1 MTVLSSPAGDGP
13 GDMIRGKPRD
23 PGGRK
28 RVSASVGATGRSSF
42 PIAAC
47 GSSPQRGTL
56 PVMSDSSVLDLIQLR
71 RGCTYCSVRQ
81 LCLPGGI
88 GADELHQLD
97 EIVQRRRPVA
107 RGERLFRP
115 GDPLTAVFV
124 ARDGAFK
131 SVSISEDGE
140 EQVLGFHLPGE
151 LIGLDA
157 LGSGHHRCE
166 GVALTVATVCEV
178 PYDQLSQIAAQ
189 VPSLQQQLF
198 RVIGQ
203 SVDRDQDHLAM
214 LVRRQAN
221 ERIALF
227 LHSLGERYRTAGQS
241 DHQFHLPMSREDIAR
256 FLGLALETVSR
267 GFTRLQDDGIITV
280 TGRRVEIVN
289 SAELSRLAHGAE
301 SGGSKQRRA

>member
-1 MTVLSSPAGDGP
+1 
-13 GDMIRGKPRD
+13 
-23 PGGRK
+23 
-28 RVSASVGATGRSSF
+28 
-42 PIAAC
+42 
-47 GSSPQRGTL
+47 
-56 PVMSDSSVLDLIQLR
+56 MSDSSLLDLIQLR

-88 GADELHQLD
+88 GAEELQRLD
-97 EIVQRRRPVA
+97 QIVQRRRPVA
-107 RGERLFRP
+107 RGERLFRL

-157 LGSGHHRCE
+157 LGSGEHRCE
-166 GVALTVATVCEV
+166 SVALVAANVCEV
-178 PYDQLSQIAAQ
+178 PYDLLSQVAAQ
-189 VPSLQQQLF
+189 VPSLQKQLF

-203 SVDRDQDHLAM
+203 SLDRDQDHMGM
-214 LVRRQAN
+214 LIRRQAN

-227 LHSLGERYRTAGQS
+227 LHSLGERYLIAGHS
-241 DHQFHLPMSREDIAR
+241 DRQYTLPMSREDIAR

-267 GFTRLQDDGIITV
+267 GFTRLQDDGVIAV
-280 TGRRVEIVN
+280 TGRHVDIVN
-289 SAELSRLAHGAE
+289 AAELSRLAHHGAE
-301 SGGSKQRRA
+301 SGDDRQRRA

>member
-1 MTVLSSPAGDGP
+1 
-13 GDMIRGKPRD
+13 
-23 PGGRK
+23 
-28 RVSASVGATGRSSF
+28 
-42 PIAAC
+42 
-47 GSSPQRGTL
+47 
-56 PVMSDSSVLDLIQLR
+56 MSDASVLDLIQLR

-88 GADELHQLD
+88 GAEELQRLD
-97 EIVQRRRPVA
+97 QIVQRRRPVA
-107 RGERLFRP
+107 RGERLFHL
-115 GDPLTAVFV
+115 GDPLTAVFI

-157 LGSGHHRCE
+157 LGTGEHRCE
-166 GVALTVATVCEV
+166 GVALTAANVCEV
-178 PYDQLSQIAAQ
+178 PYDQLSAVAAQ
-189 VPSLQQQLF
+189 IPSLQQQLL

-203 SVDRDQDHLAM
+203 SVGRDQDHLGI

-227 LHSLGERYRTAGQS
+227 LHSLGERYRVVGQS
-241 DHQFHLPMSREDIAR
+241 DRQFQLPMSREDIAR

-267 GFTRLQDDGIITV
+267 GFTRLQDDGVIAV

-289 SAELSRLAHGAE
+289 TAELLRLAHGME
-301 SGGSKQRRA
+301 SAGGGKQQRA

>member
-1 MTVLSSPAGDGP
+1 
-13 GDMIRGKPRD
+13 
-23 PGGRK
+23 
-28 RVSASVGATGRSSF
+28 
-42 PIAAC
+42 
-47 GSSPQRGTL
+47 
-56 PVMSDSSVLDLIQLR
+56 MSDSGVIDLIQLR

-88 GADELHQLD
+88 GAEELHQLD

-107 RGERLFRP
+107 RGERLFRL

-166 GVALTVATVCEV
+166 SVALIAANVCEV
-178 PYDQLSQIAAQ
+178 PYDQLTHVAAQ
-189 VPSLQQQLF
+189 LPSLQQQLF

-203 SVDRDQDHLAM
+203 STDRDQDHLGM

-227 LHSLGERYRTAGQS
+227 LHSLGERYLIAGHS
-241 DHQFHLPMSREDIAR
+241 DRQYTLPMSREDIAR

-267 GFTRLQDDGIITV
+267 GFTRLQDDGVIAV
-280 TGRRVEIVN
+280 TGRRVEIVDA
-289 SAELSRLAHGAE
+289 AELSRLAHHVE
-301 SGGSKQRRA
+301 SGDGKQRRS

>member
-1 MTVLSSPAGDGP
+1 MG
-13 GDMIRGKPRD
+13 
-23 PGGRK
+23 
-28 RVSASVGATGRSSF
+28 
-42 PIAAC
+42 
-47 GSSPQRGTL
+47 
-56 PVMSDSSVLDLIQLR
+56 MSDSPVLDLIQLR

-88 GADELHQLD
+88 GADELQQLD
-97 EIVQRRRPVA
+97 RIVQHRRQIA
-107 RGERLFRP
+107 RGERLFRL

-124 ARDGAFK
+124 AREGAFK

-157 LGSGHHRCE
+157 LGTGEHRCE
-166 GVALTVATVCEV
+166 GVALTAANVCEV
-178 PYDQLSQIAAQ
+178 PYDQLAKVAAQ
-189 VPSLQQQLF
+189 IPNLQQQLL

-203 SVDRDQDHLAM
+203 SVGRDHDHLGI

-227 LHSLGERYRTAGQS
+227 LHSLGERYRNIGHS
-241 DHQFHLPMSREDIAR
+241 DRQFQLPMSREDIAR

-267 GFTRLQDDGIITV
+267 TFTRLQDDGIIAV
-280 TGRRVEIVN
+280 TGRRIEILQPP
-289 SAELSRLAHGAE
+289 ELLRLAHGGE
-301 SGGSKQRRA
+301 SAAGDGRQRRA

>member
-1 MTVLSSPAGDGP
+1 MPFSRPGP
-13 GDMIRGKPRD
+13 KSGSA
-23 PGGRK
+23 
-28 RVSASVGATGRSSF
+28 VSAWH
-42 PIAAC
+42 
-47 GSSPQRGTL
+47 GTL
-56 PVMSDSSVLDLIQLR
+56 ATMSDSSVLDLIQLR

-88 GADELHQLD
+88 RAEELHQLD

-107 RGERLFRP
+107 RGERLFRL

-166 GVALTVATVCEV
+166 SVALIAANVCEV
-178 PYDQLSQIAAQ
+178 PYDQLTHVAAQ
-189 VPSLQQQLF
+189 LPSLQQQLF

-203 SVDRDQDHLAM
+203 STDRDQDHLGM

-227 LHSLGERYRTAGQS
+227 LHSLGERYLIAGHS
-241 DHQFHLPMSREDIAR
+241 DRQYSLPMSREDIAR

-267 GFTRLQDDGIITV
+267 GFTRLQDDGVIAV
-280 TGRRVEIVN
+280 TGRRVEIVD
-289 SAELSRLAHGAE
+289 AIALSRLAHHVE
-301 SGGSKQRRA
+301 SSHDKQQRA

>member
-1 MTVLSSPAGDGP
+1 
-13 GDMIRGKPRD
+13 
-23 PGGRK
+23 
-28 RVSASVGATGRSSF
+28 
-42 PIAAC
+42 
-47 GSSPQRGTL
+47 
-56 PVMSDSSVLDLIQLR
+56 MSDSSVLDLIQLR

-88 GADELHQLD
+88 GAEELQRLD
-97 EIVQRRRPVA
+97 QIVQRRRPVA
-107 RGERLFRP
+107 RGERLFRL
-115 GDPLTAVFV
+115 GDPLAAVFI

-166 GVALTVATVCEV
+166 GVALTAATVCEV
-178 PYDQLSQIAAQ
+178 PYDLLSEIAAQ

-203 SVDRDQDHLAM
+203 SVDRDQDHLGI

-227 LHSLGERYRTAGQS
+227 LHSLGERYRNVGQP
-241 DHQFHLPMSREDIAR
+241 DRLFQLPMSREDIAR

-267 GFTRLQDDGIITV
+267 GFTRLQDDGVIAV
-280 TGRRVEIVN
+280 TGRRVEILN
-289 SAELSRLAHGAE
+289 ATELLRLAHGADA
-301 SGGSKQRRA
+301 SGDGKQRRA

>member
-1 MTVLSSPAGDGP
+1 MGN
-13 GDMIRGKPRD
+13 
-23 PGGRK
+23 
-28 RVSASVGATGRSSF
+28 
-42 PIAAC
+42 
-47 GSSPQRGTL
+47 
-56 PVMSDSSVLDLIQLR
+56 SDAIDLIQLR

-88 GADELHQLD
+88 GAEDLHQLD

-107 RGERLFRP
+107 CGERLFRL

-131 SVSISEDGE
+131 SVNISEDGE

-166 GVALTVATVCEV
+166 SVALTAANVCEV
-178 PYDQLSQIAAQ
+178 PYDQLTHVAAQ
-189 VPSLQQQLF
+189 VPSLHQQLF

-203 SVDRDQDHLAM
+203 STDRDHDHLGM

-227 LHSLGERYRTAGQS
+227 LHSLGERYLIAGHS
-241 DHQFHLPMSREDIAR
+241 DRQYTLPMSREDIAR

-267 GFTRLQDDGIITV
+267 GFTRLQEDGVIAVI
-280 TGRRVEIVN
+280 GRRVEIVD
-289 SAELSRLAHGAE
+289 AIALSRLAHHVE
-301 SGGSKQRRA
+301 SGDDTQQRA

>member
-1 MTVLSSPAGDGP
+1 
-13 GDMIRGKPRD
+13 
-23 PGGRK
+23 
-28 RVSASVGATGRSSF
+28 
-42 PIAAC
+42 
-47 GSSPQRGTL
+47 
-56 PVMSDSSVLDLIQLR
+56 MSDSSVLDLIQLR

-88 GADELHQLD
+88 GAEELQRLD
-97 EIVQRRRPVA
+97 QIVQRRRPVA
-107 RGERLFRP
+107 RGERLFRL
-115 GDPLTAVFV
+115 GDPLTAVFI

-157 LGSGHHRCE
+157 LGTGEHRCE
-166 GVALTVATVCEV
+166 GVALTAANVCEV
-178 PYDQLSQIAAQ
+178 PYDQLSAVAAQ

-203 SVDRDQDHLAM
+203 SVDRDQDHLGI

-227 LHSLGERYRTAGQS
+227 LHSIGERYRNVGQS
-241 DHQFHLPMSREDIAR
+241 DRQFQLPMSREDIAR

-267 GFTRLQDDGIITV
+267 GFTRLQDDGVIDV

-289 SAELSRLAHGAE
+289 VTELLRLAHGTE
-301 SGGSKQRRA
+301 SGDGKHGKQRHA

>member
-1 MTVLSSPAGDGP
+1 MTDSP
-13 GDMIRGKPRD
+13 
-23 PGGRK
+23 
-28 RVSASVGATGRSSF
+28 
-42 PIAAC
+42 
-47 GSSPQRGTL
+47 
-56 PVMSDSSVLDLIQLR
+56 VLDLIQLR

-88 GADELHQLD
+88 GADDLHRLD
-97 EIVQRRRPVA
+97 RIVQRRRPVA
-107 RGERLFRP
+107 RGERLFRL

-157 LGSGHHRCE
+157 LGSGEHRCE
-166 GVALTVATVCEV
+166 GVALAAANVCEI
-178 PYDQLSQIAAQ
+178 PYEELSEVAAQ
-189 VPSLQQQLF
+189 IPALQQQLL

-203 SVDRDQDHLAM
+203 SVGRDHDHLGI

-227 LHSLGERYRTAGQS
+227 LHSLGERYRNVGQS
-241 DHQFHLPMSREDIAR
+241 DRLFQLPMSREDIAR

-267 GFTRLQDDGIITV
+267 GFTRLQDDGIIAV
-280 TGRRVEIVN
+280 TGRRVEILKT
-289 SAELSRLAHGAE
+289 AELLRLAHGAE
-301 SGGSKQRRA
+301 SAGDGKQRRA